1 MKLTLTERVN
11 KTKSEKETGIG
22 FSLPGSCRCFDW
34 VVFLS
39 LVTSVFNPDSFHYN
53 QWVHSKMINV
63 IITETGLLRVIR
75 SDWRW

>member
-1 MKLTLTERVN
+1 MTSNRGLQNETNFTERVN

-53 QWVHSKMINV
+53 QWVTSQIQK
-63 IITETGLLRVIR
+63 
-75 SDWRW
+75 W